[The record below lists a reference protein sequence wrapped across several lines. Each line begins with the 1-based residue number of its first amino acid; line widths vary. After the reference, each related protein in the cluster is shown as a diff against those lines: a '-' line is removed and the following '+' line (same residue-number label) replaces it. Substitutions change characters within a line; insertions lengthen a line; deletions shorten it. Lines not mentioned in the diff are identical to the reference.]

1 MNKISFSIAIRNHNY
16 GLFLEQ
22 CIESCLQQDYDPDLF
37 EIIVVDDGSTDNCRE
52 ILEKYQNK
60 ITVILQENTGM
71 ASAARKGILTAKND
85 FICLL
90 DSDDYFLPNKLSK
103 VAERINLYAQPIDNF
118 ILCHDLH
125 ILDDKNKTFLNR
137 TWLQDLGIDT
147 QLENMPL
154 ENINH
159 VYPFAIPCGQICSTK
174 MLQRIVESIH
184 CDEWKRSV
192 DSPLAFGSLLM
203 AGSIHYMPEILGV
216 YRIHENNYSVTIKN
230 NSNGEFVLYRNPSS
244 LSFTFPKL
252 LAFLDNFIDTL
263 DLDFKQ
269 RNERIAFLKRLE
281 KLSKTNS
288 KKHKFVEPKISF
300 IITNFNYG
308 RFLSQAIDSV
318 INQNHQNIELIIVDD
333 CSTDNSKQIIQEYQ
347 QKIPSLIFIQ
357 NEKNLGQLGSIAKG
371 YSRITGTYFVL
382 LDADDILDSHFAE
395 RLLFTHQY
403 SSICMLVSSDIR
415 FINENNELIHSA
427 CYSSAG
433 AWTKPLE
440 YFPPFSVNFTQW
452 IFSPCSSNM
461 FRKTKMF
468 DLFFEELDE
477 NTINTFKR
485 IGDWLILYY
494 ANILGGSTRL
504 NECLVSF
511 RMHGNNGNTQL
522 HFPTPL
528 INTLSKEKPNN
539 EMGIL
544 FLFKI
549 LCKKYDLFKQHYSQ
563 TGLKT
568 FIKWLLDSSNNPNM
582 QKILSSQALSYNA
595 NLEIIKALSDFK
607 SNIDIPS
614 LIKNNLAL
622 K

>member
-1 MNKISFSIAIRNHNY
+1 MNKISFSIAIRNYNY
-16 GLFLEQ
+16 GLFLEE
-22 CIESCLQQDYDPDLF
+22 CIQSCLQQDYDPELF

-52 ILEKYQNK
+52 ILKKYQNK
-60 ITVILQENTGM
+60 ITVILQENAGM
-71 ASAARKGILTAKND
+71 ASAARSGILKAKND

-103 VAERINLYAQPIDNF
+103 VAERINSYSQPIDNF

-125 ILDDKNKTFLNR
+125 ILNNKNKTFLNN
-137 TWLQDLGIDT
+137 TWLKDISIDT
-147 QLENMPL
+147 QLENMSL
-154 ENINH
+154 ERVNH

-174 MLQRIVESIH
+174 MLQRIVDAISS
-184 CDEWKRSV
+184 DEWKKCI
-192 DSPLAFGSLLM
+192 DAPLAFASLIM
-203 AGSIHYMPEILGV
+203 AGSIHYMPEVLGV
-216 YRIHENNYSVTIKN
+216 YRIHQNNDLIKIENDLIKIEYDSMGELKLSQNY
-230 NSNGEFVLYRNPSS
+230 NSIL
-244 LSFTFPKL
+244 FTFPKL
-252 LAFLDNFIDTL
+252 LSFLDDFINTL

-269 RNERIAFLKRLE
+269 RNEKIAFLKRLE
-281 KLSKTNS
+281 KLSKTTS
-288 KKHKFVEPKISF
+288 RKHKFVEPKISF

-308 RFLSQAIDSV
+308 RFLAQAIESV
-318 INQNHQNIELIIVDD
+318 INQNHENIELIIVDD
-333 CSTDNSKQIIQEYQ
+333 CSTDNSKEIIQEYQ
-347 QKIPSLIFIQ
+347 EKIPSLIFIQ

-371 YSRITGTYFVL
+371 YSRITGTYFIL

-395 RLLFTHQY
+395 RLLYTHQY
-403 SSICMLVSSDIR
+403 SAICMLVSSDIR

-440 YFPPFSVNFTQW
+440 YFPPFSANLTKW

-477 NTINTFKR
+477 NTINTFKK

-494 ANILGGSTRL
+494 AHILGGSTRL

-528 INTLSKEKPNN
+528 INTLSKERPK
-539 EMGIL
+539 
-544 FLFKI
+544 
-549 LCKKYDLFKQHYSQ
+549 
-563 TGLKT
+563 
-568 FIKWLLDSSNNPNM
+568 
-582 QKILSSQALSYNA
+582 
-595 NLEIIKALSDFK
+595 
-607 SNIDIPS
+607 
-614 LIKNNLAL
+614 
-622 K
+622 